1 MFGCP
6 ENLTLVS
13 EMATIQPANVRTFQP
28 ARVQSRAWLF
38 SRDVDLLVFLGS
50 PVVALLLIPLGM
62 RAGVLYGDTPDWTWV
77 PAVLLVDVAHVY
89 ATAFRVYLDR
99 EELAR
104 RKTLYGLVP
113 LIGFAFGILLYS
125 RGEIVFWRAL
135 AYLAVFHF
143 IRQQYGWLALYRAK
157 AGERGRLGKLI
168 DSGAIYLA
176 TIYPVVYWHTHL
188 PRHFWWFLQHDFA
201 AMPVAL
207 DRVLLPVYLLALVSY
222 AARSIYRSLVLHQPN
237 PGKDIVVFTTAVCW
251 YVGIVGLNSDYVFT
265 VTNVI
270 THGVPYLALVYWYAR
285 SRRDKIGG
293 IYRTLARSP
302 LIFLLVLWLAAYLEE
317 LLWDRGVWHDRAW
330 LFGAAWDTGWFK
342 VILVPLLALPQ
353 LVHYVLDGFVWR
365 RKNNPSWSL

>member
-1 MFGCP
+1 MFDCP

-13 EMATIQPANVRTFQP
+13 EMATIQPANVQMFQP
-28 ARVQSRAWLF
+28 ARVQTGAWLF

-62 RAGVLYGDTPDWTWV
+62 RAGVLYGETPDWTWV
-77 PAVLLVDVAHVY
+77 PAVLLIDVAHVY

-104 RKTLYGLVP
+104 RKTLYLLVP
-113 LIGFAFGILLYS
+113 LIGLAFGILLYS

-157 AGERGRLGKLI
+157 AGDRGRLGKLI

-188 PRHFWWFLQHDFA
+188 PRRFWWFLPHDFA
-201 AMPVAL
+201 AVPVAL
-207 DRVLLPVYLLALVSY
+207 DRVLLPAYLLALASY
-222 AARSIYRSLVLHQPN
+222 AARSIYRGLVLHKPN
-237 PGKDIVVFTTAVCW
+237 PGKDIVFFTTAVCW

-293 IYRTLARSP
+293 IYKMLTGNP
-302 LIFLLVLWLAAYLEE
+302 LIFLLVLWLGAYIEE

-342 VILVPLLALPQ
+342 LILVPLLALPQ

-365 RKNNPSWSL
+365 RKNNPNWSL